1 MSKKQL
7 RVGVIGC
14 GAIGREHIHRL
25 MSVVPSATVVAVYDY
40 FEEAAQKVAA
50 AYDGIEVFPSGEAI
64 IESEG
69 VDAVLV
75 ATTDDTHAGYVM
87 HCLEN
92 EKYVFC
98 EKPLA
103 LTVPEC
109 EEMMEKE
116 QAIGKRL
123 IQVSFNRRIDLGYR
137 EMKQA
142 IKDGEIGE
150 PLMIHSAHR
159 NISQAP
165 GFETDYAITRVAIH
179 EIDITRWLLDEE
191 YEEVQ
196 VLTVKQSRR
205 TSGDW
210 LNPQLVMF
218 KTVSGQRVDV
228 EVQTDGAYAYDIQCQ
243 VVGEDGTLNL
253 PDPAKVWKRTNQ
265 SFSYSL
271 TDHWAKRFIESYDTE
286 FNEWAESVV
295 ADQLVGPSARDG
307 YVSCVVADAMIRSRE
322 TGRPEKIELV
332 EKADIY

>member
-98 EKPLA
+98 EKLLA

-142 IKDGEIGE
+142 IKD
-150 PLMIHSAHR
+150 
-159 NISQAP
+159 
-165 GFETDYAITRVAIH
+165 
-179 EIDITRWLLDEE
+179 
-191 YEEVQ
+191 
-196 VLTVKQSRR
+196 
-205 TSGDW
+205 
-210 LNPQLVMF
+210 
-218 KTVSGQRVDV
+218 
-228 EVQTDGAYAYDIQCQ
+228 
-243 VVGEDGTLNL
+243 
-253 PDPAKVWKRTNQ
+253 
-265 SFSYSL
+265 
-271 TDHWAKRFIESYDTE
+271 
-286 FNEWAESVV
+286 
-295 ADQLVGPSARDG
+295 
-307 YVSCVVADAMIRSRE
+307 
-322 TGRPEKIELV
+322 
-332 EKADIY
+332 